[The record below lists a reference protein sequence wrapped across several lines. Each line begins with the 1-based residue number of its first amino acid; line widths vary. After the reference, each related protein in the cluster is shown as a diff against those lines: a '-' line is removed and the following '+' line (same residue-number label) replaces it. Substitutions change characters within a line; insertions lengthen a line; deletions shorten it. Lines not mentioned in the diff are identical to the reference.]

1 MKKWL
6 LTGWMLVFCTSA
18 YIASAQTKAKEINR
32 QYQAWVSI
40 NSIARLSGKW
50 GVSIDLHERRNN
62 FFKDPSFHFIRFG
75 VNYWLN
81 ENIILT
87 TGYGHMWLAPSTI
100 GWKTFAN
107 ENRIYE
113 QVQMTSKISKVSM
126 FQRLRNEQ
134 RWQQKI
140 TDDKATGQNKFTD
153 RIRYLLN
160 FTIPVFKNPKC
171 PSLVVA
177 DELCIQFGKE
187 IVYNTFEQ
195 NRVFVGLKQKLT
207 KDISFDLGYMLVKQQ
222 KSSGYQYDVN
232 ETFRWFF
239 YFMPDWRKKKK

>member
-1 MKKWL
+1 MKTWL
-6 LTGWMLVFCTSA
+6 KTVGVCFLFTST
-18 YIASAQTKAKEINR
+18 YTASAQTKTKEINK

-40 NSIARLSGKW
+40 NSMARLSHHW
-50 GVSIDLHERRNN
+50 GVSVDLHERRNH

-75 VNYWLN
+75 INYWLR

-87 TGYGHMWLAPSTI
+87 TGYGHMWVAPTTE

-113 QVQMTSKISKVSM
+113 QAQITSKIGTVSL

-140 TDDKATGQNKFTD
+140 VADKATGQNKFTD
-153 RIRYLLN
+153 RIRYLLS
-160 FTIPVFKNPKC
+160 FTIPVLKNPKY
-171 PSLVVA
+171 PSLVLA

-187 IVYNTFEQ
+187 VVYNTFDQ
-195 NRVFVGLKQKLT
+195 NRAFIGIKQKIT
-207 KDISFDLGYMLVKQQ
+207 KDLSFDLGYMLVKQQ
-222 KSSGYQYDVN
+222 KASGYQYDAN

-239 YFMPDWRKKKK
+239 YYFPDWRKK